1 MDNKEAAI
9 KLLGMGIVL
18 STDEYSV
25 TLSASGDSYLVNTK
39 STQNQETFPFVAN
52 NREYQMMALNT
63 AVARFFELAFPP
75 RTR

>member
-9 KLLGMGIVL
+9 KLLGMGITL

-25 TLSASGDSYLVNTK
+25 LLSAGGDSYLVNTN
-39 STQNQETFPFVAN
+39 STHNQETFPFVAN